1 MTDPQSTNAT
11 RVEADGGLEMDR
23 RRFLRNAGLAGVAV
37 GSAAVPSALLDA
49 STAWAKSAKTAGTIK
64 IGYVT
69 PQTGPLA
76 PFGQADGFVIDA
88 VRKYVAK
95 AGGIKSGGK
104 RYNVQIITKDSQ
116 STDATAAQVASDLI
130 LDDGIDLMLVTSTPD
145 TTNPVADQCESN
157 GIPCIS
163 SVAPWQSW
171 FIGRGGVPGKTSFN
185 WTYHFFW
192 GLEDLEAV
200 YYDMWSHVQTN
211 EVIAALW
218 PNDADGNAFS
228 ATATGFPPF
237 IKSKGYTYINPGA
250 YADGTADFS
259 AQISAFK
266 SGNAEIFSGVP
277 LPPDFVNFWKEAAQ
291 QGFKPKLV
299 TVAKAVLFPSVV
311 YSLGALGQN
320 VGSEYWWG
328 PPFPFKS
335 SLTGQSAAQLAA
347 AYTKFS
353 HEQWTQPI
361 GFAHAVFEVA
371 FAALAKA
378 HGPTDKTGIIDAI
391 KTLKLDT
398 VVGPLNWNTG
408 PVPNVA
414 KTPLVGGQW
423 RKSKKYPYEIV
434 IVSNPGHPNIP
445 KAGHVEAL
453 A

>member
-1 MTDPQSTNAT
+1 MTESHSKDAPPWK
-11 RVEADGGLEMDR
+11 ADDR
-23 RRFLRNAGLAGVAV
+23 SGIGRREFLRNAGVAV
-37 GSAAVPSALLDA
+37 GAAAIPGSLLSASPAFASA
-49 STAWAKSAKTAGTIK
+49 TAGTVK

-76 PFGQADGFVIDA
+76 PFGQADEFVIDA
-88 VRKYVAK
+88 IRKYVAK
-95 AGGIKSGGK
+95 NGGIKSGGK
-104 RYNVQIITKDSQ
+104 RYKVEVITKDSQ
-116 STDATAAQVASDLI
+116 STDTTAASVASDLI
-130 LDDGIDLMLVTSTPD
+130 LNDGIDLMLVTSTPD

-171 FIGRGGVPGKTSFN
+171 FIGRGGVPGKTKFE

-200 YYDMWSHVQTN
+200 YYDMWSQVTTN
-211 EVIAALW
+211 KKVAALW
-218 PNDADGNAFS
+218 PNDSDGNAFS
-228 ATATGFPPF
+228 AKATGFPPF
-237 IKSKGYTYINPGA
+237 ITSKHYSYIDPGA

-259 AQISAFK
+259 AQISKFK
-266 SGNAEIFSGVP
+266 SGNAEILTGVP
-277 LPPDFVNFWKEAAQ
+277 VPPDFVNFWKEAAQ
-291 QGFKPKLV
+291 QGYKPKLV
-299 TVAKAVLFPSVV
+299 TVAKALLFPSVV
-311 YSLGALGQN
+311 YSLGATGQN

-347 AYTKFS
+347 AYTAFAKQ
-353 HEQWTQPI
+353 QWTQPI

-378 HGPTDKTGIIDAI
+378 KGPSDRSGIINAI
-391 KTLKLDT
+391 KTLQLDT
-398 VVGPLNWNTG
+398 IVGPLNWNKG

-434 IVSNPGHPNIP
+434 IVANPGHPNIP
-445 KAGHVEAL
+445 RAARVEAL

>member
-1 MTDPQSTNAT
+1 MTTPDLTAESTGDT
-11 RVEADGGLEMDR
+11 ESCSEMDR
-23 RRFLRNAGLAGVAV
+23 RRFLRNAGVAV
-37 GSAAVPSALLDA
+37 GAAAIPGSLLGASPSFAASAAS
-49 STAWAKSAKTAGTIK
+49 AGTIK

-69 PQTGPLA
+69 PQTGSLA
-76 PFGQADGFVIDA
+76 PFGQADNFVIHA
-88 VRKYVAK
+88 IRQHVAK
-95 AGGIKSGGK
+95 TGGVKSGGK
-104 RYNVQIITKDSQ
+104 RYEVEIITKDSQ
-116 STDATAAQVASDLI
+116 SSDSTASQVASDLI
-130 LDDGIDLMLVTSTPD
+130 LNDGVDLMLVTSTPD

-171 FIGRGGVPGKTSFN
+171 FIGRGGVPGKTTFE

-200 YYDMWSHVQTN
+200 YYDMWSQVKTN
-211 EVIAALW
+211 KTIAALW
-218 PNDADGNAFS
+218 PNDSDGNAFS
-228 ATATGFPPF
+228 AKATGFPPF
-237 IKSKGYTYINPGA
+237 IKSKHYTDINPGA

-266 SGNAEIFSGVP
+266 SHHAEILTGVP
-277 LPPDFVNFWKEAAQ
+277 VPPDFVNFWKQAAQ

-299 TVAKAVLFPSVV
+299 TVAKALLFPSVV
-311 YSLGALGQN
+311 YSLGTTGEN

-328 PPFPFKS
+328 PPFPYKS

-347 AYTKFS
+347 AYTAYAKQ
-353 HEQWTQPI
+353 QWTQPI

-378 HGPTDKTGIIDAI
+378 KGPTDKNGIIDAI

-398 VVGPLNWNTG
+398 IVGPLNWKSG

-423 RKSKKYPYEIV
+423 RKGKKYPYEIV
-434 IVSNPGHPNIP
+434 IVANPGHPNIP

-453 A
+453 K

>member
-1 MTDPQSTNAT
+1 LLSASSSF
-11 RVEADGGLEMDR
+11 A
-23 RRFLRNAGLAGVAV
+23 A
-37 GSAAVPSALLDA
+37 SAAS
-49 STAWAKSAKTAGTIK
+49 AGTIK

-76 PFGQADGFVIDA
+76 PFGQADTFVIDA
-88 VRKYVAK
+88 IRKYVAK

-104 RYNVQIITKDSQ
+104 RYEVQIITKDSQ
-116 STDATAAQVASDLI
+116 STDATAAQVASQLI
-130 LDDGIDLMLVTSTPD
+130 LNDGIDLMLVTSTPD

-171 FIGRGGVPGKTSFN
+171 FIGRGGVPGKTTFA

-200 YYDMWSHVQTN
+200 YYDMWGQVHTN
-211 EVIAALW
+211 KVIAALW
-218 PNDADGNAFS
+218 PNDSDGNAFS
-228 ATATGFPPF
+228 AKATGFPPF
-237 IKSKGYTYINPGA
+237 ITSKGYTDINPGA

-266 SGNAEIFSGVP
+266 SGNAEILTGVP
-277 LPPDFVNFWKEAAQ
+277 IPPDFVNFWKEAAQ

-299 TVAKAVLFPSVV
+299 TVAKALLFPSVV
-311 YSLGALGQN
+311 YSLGASGQN

-335 SLTGQSAAQLAA
+335 SLTGQSAAQLAE
-347 AYTKFS
+347 AYTKFAKQ
-353 HEQWTQPI
+353 QWTQPI

-378 HGPTDKTGIIDAI
+378 KGPTDRSGVIDAI

-398 VVGPLNWNTG
+398 IVGPLNWNDG

>member
-1 MTDPQSTNAT
+1 
-11 RVEADGGLEMDR
+11 MDR
-23 RRFLRNAGLAGVAV
+23 REFLRNTGLAA
-37 GSAAVPSALLDA
+37 GSAAVTGSLLGASPARAASAA
-49 STAWAKSAKTAGTIK
+49 SAGTIK

-69 PQTGPLA
+69 PETGPLA
-76 PFGQADGFVIDA
+76 PFGQADAFVIDSI
-88 VRKYVAK
+88 RKHVAST
-95 AGGIKSGGK
+95 GGIKIGGK
-104 RYNVQIITKDSQ
+104 RYAVEIMTKDSQ
-116 STDATAAQVASDLI
+116 SSDATAARVASDLI

-171 FIGRGGVPGKTSFN
+171 FIGRGGIPGKTTFH

-200 YYDMWSHVQTN
+200 YYDMWTQVATN
-211 EVIAALW
+211 KVIGALW
-218 PNDADGNAFS
+218 PNDSDGNAFS
-228 ATATGFPPF
+228 ATKTGFPPF
-237 IKSKGYTYINPGA
+237 IKSKGYSYISRGA

-259 AQISAFK
+259 AEISAFK
-266 SGNAEIFSGVP
+266 SGNAQILTGVP
-277 LPPDFVNFWKEAAQ
+277 VPPDFVNFWKEAAQ

-299 TVAKAVLFPSVV
+299 TVAKALLFPSVV
-311 YSLGALGQN
+311 YSLGSIGQN

-347 AYTKFS
+347 AYTAFAK
-353 HEQWTQPI
+353 EQWTQPI

-378 HGPTDKTGIIDAI
+378 GGPTDRTGIIDAI
-391 KTLKLDT
+391 KTLKLNT
-398 VVGPLNWNTG
+398 VVGPLNWTDG

-423 RKSKKYPYEIV
+423 RKGTKYPYEIV
-434 IVSNPGHPNIP
+434 IVANPGHPNIP
-445 KAGHVEAL
+445 TAGRVEAL
-453 A
+453 K